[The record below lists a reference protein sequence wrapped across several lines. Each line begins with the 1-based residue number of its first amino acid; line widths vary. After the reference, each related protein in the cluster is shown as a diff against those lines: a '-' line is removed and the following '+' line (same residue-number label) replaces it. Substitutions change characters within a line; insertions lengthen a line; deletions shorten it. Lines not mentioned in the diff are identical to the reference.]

1 MENMPKFANITGK
14 SHGYMTEKLDETD
27 LKILRTLQKNAKLT
41 TKELADAVHLTPTPV
56 FERQKRLE
64 RQGYIKKYVAILDPD
79 KLNQSLQVFCKVK
92 LKQINHE
99 IADAFTRRIMRIPEV
114 TECYNT
120 SGNYDYLLKVR
131 AADMKQYQEF
141 VLNKLG
147 EIESL
152 ASIESTFVMSKY
164 NEWRLSL
171 IGVLFSLLTLG
182 TSCANEDK
190 PIDEPVLKGIIS
202 SYNEYDGAMLDFT
215 EADMEKAGFTLGD
228 VVSITIDDKTFI
240 IPYYDGYYSRGGELL
255 LVAYPSY
262 PSICFTASNTG
273 LPMELKGLKYNEWR
287 LSLIGVLFSLLTL
300 GTSCANEDKPIDE
313 PMLAP

>member
-1 MENMPKFANITGK
+1 MPKFANITGK

-41 TKELADAVHLTPTPV
+41 TKELADAVRLTPTPV

-152 ASIESTFVMSKY
+152 ASIESTFVMSEIKQTY
-164 NEWRLSL
+164 
-171 IGVLFSLLTLG
+171 GVH
-182 TSCANEDK
+182 
-190 PIDEPVLKGIIS
+190 I
-202 SYNEYDGAMLDFT
+202 
-215 EADMEKAGFTLGD
+215 
-228 VVSITIDDKTFI
+228 
-240 IPYYDGYYSRGGELL
+240 
-255 LVAYPSY
+255 
-262 PSICFTASNTG
+262 
-273 LPMELKGLKYNEWR
+273 
-287 LSLIGVLFSLLTL
+287 
-300 GTSCANEDKPIDE
+300 
-313 PMLAP
+313 